1 MTRRQRIG
9 IAIGGVIVA
18 WLILLVIL
26 GAIYGREK
34 AQNVA
39 DRIGESLQA
48 TGTIDDHDLALV
60 RGHLELAHLRV
71 QREDVVG
78 KLALDVGEVR
88 CDLAPLGI
96 ALVDSSC
103 RELAISNV
111 QLELTSFALFKL
123 KRPKRTPIQ
132 ADSVV
137 IDNAVMVF
145 SPSAVVQSLGKVRLV
160 IEHAEAGPTSF
171 KTPLSWLFSLESF
184 RATLELPIG
193 TMKLAYA
200 NGLLTAQG
208 SVFGKRAV
216 VLPVRLPA
224 ADAAEDPAAEIKRL
238 VKLGRELAEQLVAQ
252 KTRDWLRS
260 L

>member
-1 MTRRQRIG
+1 MIT
-9 IAIGGVIVA
+9 A
-18 WLILLVIL
+18 WLIVLVIL

-60 RGHLELAHLRV
+60 RGRLELEHLRV
-71 QREDVVG
+71 QRDDVVG
-78 KLALDVGEVR
+78 KLSLDVGEVR
-88 CDLAPLGI
+88 CELAPLGV

-103 RELAISNV
+103 RGLAISNV

-123 KRPKRTPIQ
+123 KRPKRTPIE
-132 ADSVV
+132 ARSVV
-137 IDNAVMVF
+137 IENAVMVF
-145 SPSAVVQSLGKVRLV
+145 SPSAVVQSLGKIRLV
-160 IEHAEAGPTSF
+160 IEHAESGPTRF
-171 KTPLSWLFSLESF
+171 KTPLSWLLSLETL

-193 TMKLAYA
+193 TVKLAYA
-200 NGLLTAQG
+200 NGLLSASG
-208 SVFGKRAV
+208 SVFGSRPV
-216 VLPVRLPA
+216 VLPVQLPI
-224 ADAAEDPAAEIKRL
+224 ADLAEDPAGEVKRL
-238 VKLGRELAEQLVAQ
+238 VKLGRDLAEQLVAQ